1 MHKVDPLAGQIG
13 NSREVLGCRKPLR
26 LEAAH
31 LARRSRAPVRR
42 VAADD
47 PAHRRIMA
55 QTFGVVHILVSGKAT
70 KYRLPQQTH
79 QSMAAILARAGI
91 GKNLARH
98 RRQAECIVAFAVCNN
113 PASDV
118 TTEPRNW
125 SISGRSKSNLRAPSS
140 DSPAG
145 FAIAA

>member
-1 MHKVDPLAGQIG
+1 L
-13 NSREVLGCRKPLR
+13 
-26 LEAAH
+26 
-31 LARRSRAPVRR
+31 
-42 VAADD
+42 AADN
-47 PAHRRIMA
+47 PAHRRIAA
-55 QTFGVVHILVSGKAT
+55 QALGVVHILVSGKAT

-98 RRQAECIVAFAVCNN
+98 RRQAECVVAFAVCNN

-145 FAIAA
+145 FAIAAALDAG